1 MTKASFN
8 FTAALEAAEAA
19 GDLPSLLFYQ
29 MGDKVVITRNF
40 SGAISMIAS
49 ATLMWTILR
58 SHVGL
63 STTFNRLLFGLCVAD
78 VISSFANMLSS
89 ITMPKDLDYMFP
101 SVYGNT
107 ATCSTQGFLHVVG
120 TFSVLLYN
128 CSICIYYLAIVKY
141 NKKDVY
147 IRTKIEP

>member
-1 MTKASFN
+1 LKRLKRQGISLVSYFIKTN
-8 FTAALEAAEAA
+8 
-19 GDLPSLLFYQ
+19 LPNALFYDIAKIEATTQ
-29 MGDKVVITRNF
+29 HV

-63 STTFNRLLFGLCVAD
+63 SETFNRLLFGLCVAD

-89 ITMPKDLDYMFP
+89 ITMPTDLDYMFP

-107 ATCSTQGFLHVVG
+107 ATCSAQGFLNVLG
-120 TFSVLLYN
+120 TFSGLLYN

-147 IRTKIEP
+147 IRTKVEP